1 MRKQTRL
8 SVTLRN
14 LVWPAVVAAVLAIL
28 SVAAAITGADNVAL
42 PLGIAGL
49 TFAVLSPRN
58 Y

>member
-1 MRKQTRL
+1 MIT
-8 SVTLRN
+8 N
-14 LVWPAVVAAVLAIL
+14 LVWPAVLAAVLAIL
-28 SVAAAITGADNVAL
+28 SVAAAIAGADSVAL

>member
-1 MRKQTRL
+1 MRKQTRF
-8 SVTLRN
+8 STMITN
-14 LVWPAVVAAVLAIL
+14 LVWPAVLAAVLAIL
-28 SVAAAITGADNVAL
+28 SVAAAIAGADSVAL